1 MADRCEP
8 VVRTTARAMPMCVIS
23 MLVSTVVASYGLAG
37 SLDTL
42 HSRDLASQIR
52 SANTQPYDPIT
63 PAWAV
68 ERADNSSLRIS
79 ALLQTRYEFS
89 EREAGFIPP
98 GSEKTYGFSTP
109 RTRLALDGNIVS
121 SQLNYRISF
130 DFGDAEISRGR
141 GLGPALAGNTGQ
153 PLLLDAYAQYNFA
166 GKREGYYLKFGQFQS
181 IIMTEEAVASEHQL
195 GIDRGLISELL
206 GPGYTQGIAL
216 GYVADNWA
224 FEASVTDGG
233 RYIGSRE
240 PVNTAYNS
248 VEEADLGFG
257 ARADWK
263 LKGSWDQFADFTS
276 FQGSS
281 PAAKLGA
288 GFLYQFQGQ
297 TNPGI
302 FTPGFIGIPVQSGQ
316 IFTWTLDYQYEG
328 DGWNFFAAYTG
339 QWIDWEFATTTLGTL
354 HNGVLLQGGWFLT
367 DQYEIYTRFETF
379 WLDKAYRNGF
389 GTPDGFIHRI
399 GTLGVNYYILPES
412 HAAKFSA
419 EVGYAFDSLFAL
431 TVGGDSIGLPDPST
445 TGFLG
450 LSTHEVV
457 LRVQLQLA
465 F

>member
-1 MADRCEP
+1 
-8 VVRTTARAMPMCVIS
+8 
-23 MLVSTVVASYGLAG
+23 MLVSAAISTCASAG
-37 SLDTL
+37 DLDSN
-42 HSRDLASQIR
+42 HARDLASKIR
-52 SANTQPYDPIT
+52 STHTQPSDPAT

-79 ALLQTRYEFS
+79 ALFQTRYQYS
-89 EREAGFIPP
+89 EREAGFISP
-98 GSEKTYGFSTP
+98 GSEKTNGFSTP

-121 SQLNYRISF
+121 SQFNYRISF
-130 DFGDAEISRGR
+130 DFGDAELSRGR
-141 GLGPALAGNTGQ
+141 GNGPTLTGDTGQ

-166 GKREGYYLKFGQFQS
+166 GKREGYYFKFGQFQS
-181 IIMTEEAVASEHQL
+181 IIMNEEAVASEYQL

-206 GPGYTQGIAL
+206 GPGYTQGLAL

-224 FEASVTDGG
+224 YEVSVTDGG

-240 PVNTAYNS
+240 PVNTAYNN
-248 VEEADLGFG
+248 VEESDLAIGFRG
-257 ARADWK
+257 DWK

-281 PAAKLGA
+281 PAAKVGA
-288 GFLYQFQGQ
+288 GLLYQFQGQ
-297 TNPGI
+297 TNPGV
-302 FTPGFIGIPVQSGQ
+302 FTPGFIGLAVESGQ

-339 QWIDWEFATTTLGTL
+339 QWIDWEFASTTLGTL
-354 HNGVLLQGGWFLT
+354 HNGILLQGGWFLT
-367 DQYEIYTRFETF
+367 DQYEIYSRFETF

-399 GTLGVNYYILPES
+399 GTLGVNYYVIPES
-412 HAAKFSA
+412 HAAKISA

-431 TVGGDSIGLPDPST
+431 AVGGDSIGLPDPGT

-450 LSTHEVV
+450 LSTHEIIF
-457 LRVQLQLA
+457 RVQLQLK